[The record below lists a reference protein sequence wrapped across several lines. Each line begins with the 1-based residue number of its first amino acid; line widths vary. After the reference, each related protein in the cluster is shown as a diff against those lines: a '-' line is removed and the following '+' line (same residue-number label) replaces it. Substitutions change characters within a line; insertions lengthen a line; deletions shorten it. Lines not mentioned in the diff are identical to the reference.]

1 MCQGTFLRE
10 NNLLP
15 PPAPVPAD
23 EEDSAHKPVDGHSN
37 PDTEDSHM
45 EFDGQQIAE
54 TEPEHPHGDDGEHHG
69 DLHIRRGAQRIR
81 QREGQRPDRHNAGGM
96 IQDNIVCVS
105 GGLVGE
111 IIDRQDKRQCQDH
124 DEV

>member
-15 PPAPVPAD
+15 PPALIPAD
-23 EEDSAHKPVDGHSN
+23 KEDPADKPVDRHGD
-37 PDTEDSHM
+37 PDTEDPHM
-45 EFDGQQIAE
+45 KLHSQQIAE
-54 TEPEHPHGDDGEHHG
+54 SEPEHPHGDDGEDHG
-69 DLHIRRGAQRIR
+69 DLHIRRGSQRIR
-81 QREGQRPDRHNAGGM
+81 KCEGQRPDRHNAGGM